1 LNRLLINEHPL
12 LVLPSLAEVIGLNEA
27 IVLQQVHFW
36 ISKGMHLKEGRYW
49 VYNTYDSWCEQ
60 FPFWSKSTV
69 VRTFNKLE
77 KEGLIESK
85 NYNKMKI
92 DQTKWYTINYEKLD
106 EISSDHPKK
115 NRPSIQIDNL

>member
-1 LNRLLINEHPL
+1 
-12 LVLPSLAEVIGLNEA
+12 
-27 IVLQQVHFW
+27 
-36 ISKGMHLKEGRYW
+36 MHLKEGRYW
-49 VYNTYDSWCEQ
+49 VYTTYDSWCEQ

-106 EISSDHPKK
+106 ELSSVQLKK